1 MTRTLFFSEILRR
14 VVLLRMTGGGV
25 SFVASR
31 PHHGKTALRQNS
43 AFRRG
48 GASVRSLPRPRCGPP
63 AIFSIYGKRD
73 GPFRNKKAP
82 GVNLPRPLH
91 TDLFLAM
98 GAEHAASAA
107 EHDAR
112 ERRAAVGA
120 GLAAPAVHLQKG
132 GVAVVLSPARRVIC
146 KRDAVLFD
154 EIL

>member
-1 MTRTLFFSEILRR
+1 MTRTLFFTEILRR

-31 PHHGKTALRQNS
+31 PHIGKTALRQNS

-48 GASVRSLPRPRCGPP
+48 GASVRSLPRPHCGPP

-132 GVAVVLSPARRVIC
+132 SVAVVLSPARRVIC
-146 KRDAVLFD
+146 KRDAVFFNEVL
-154 EIL
+154 

>member
-1 MTRTLFFSEILRR
+1 MSLRARTSAKRR
-14 VVLLRMTGGGV
+14 
-25 SFVASR
+25 F
-31 PHHGKTALRQNS
+31 GKTAPS
-43 AFRRG
+43 AGEAPRYDRCRALVAARRLYFLYME
-48 GASVRSLPRPRCGPP
+48 SVMVRS
-63 AIFSIYGKRD
+63 A
-73 GPFRNKKAP
+73 NKKAP

-91 TDLFLAM
+91 TNLFLAM

-112 ERRAAVGA
+112 ERRAAAGA

-132 GVAVVLSPARRVIC
+132 SVAVVLSPARRVIC